1 MPNSLTAE
9 AVATLS
15 KIVANRAEFFDL
27 LNQLEAQ
34 ICREIDERI
43 LEAEIDSDFSGR
55 SALDDVEAAFL
66 LTTVETIEIEGYEAP
81 TLH

>member
-1 MPNSLTAE
+1 MRNLLTAD

-15 KIVANRAEFFDL
+15 KLVSNRAEFFDL
-27 LNQLEAQ
+27 LNQLEAE

-55 SALDDVEAAFL
+55 SALDNVEAAFL
-66 LTTVETIEIEGYEAP
+66 LTTVEAIEFEGYEEP